1 MRGKEGEGL
10 SRNLY
15 NGPMDKDN
23 GVVRLSVGD
32 GGGYGRGR
40 VMGENRDNYN

>member
-1 MRGKEGEGL
+1 MRGKEGEGS

-23 GVVRLSVGD
+23 GVGGLSVE
-32 GGGYGRGR
+32 GGRER
-40 VMGENRDNYN
+40 VMGENKDNYS